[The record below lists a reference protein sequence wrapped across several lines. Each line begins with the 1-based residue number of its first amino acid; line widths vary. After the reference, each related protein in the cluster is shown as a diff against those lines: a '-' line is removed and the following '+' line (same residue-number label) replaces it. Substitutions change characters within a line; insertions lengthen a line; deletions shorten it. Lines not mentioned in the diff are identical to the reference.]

1 MAAVGNRRSV
11 THLLL
16 LQGLQLLLLP
26 QRQLQVPPPQL
37 LLTLPLALRG
47 RSLLGLLQGRAL

>member
-16 LQGLQLLLLP
+16 LLQGLQLLPLP
-26 QRQLQVPPPQL
+26 QRQLQVPPPPL
-37 LLTLPLALRG
+37 LLTLPLRG
-47 RSLLGLLQGRAL
+47 RTLHGLLQGRAL